1 MDGVPPPQEEGLHV
15 CLSAQALWPQRV
27 DCIWQQGRTQRL
39 SGAATW
45 RFLSLLV
52 TAQRLERTWL
62 VFNSF

>member
-1 MDGVPPPQEEGLHV
+1 MGSPPPQEEGLHV

-39 SGAATW
+39 SGAGHVAFPEPPGDGAEAW
-45 RFLSLLV
+45 R
-52 TAQRLERTWL
+52 TRL